1 MLTSFNFRKAAWTL
15 KTRAL
20 TGQVYVDEVDWDE
33 EGIAEMLMDD
43 NVTANIARPGTS
55 LRLPGTGQGGVSQGV
70 RLVLPYMILN
80 STDTHFDASTTESF

>member
-1 MLTSFNFRKAAWTL
+1 MKTQALTGQVYVPVDDIKMFNSIFLTFLLQSAWTL

-43 NVTANIARPGTS
+43 NVTAQVSRPGTS
-55 LRLPGTGQGGVSQGV
+55 LRQPGTGQGGVSQGV
-70 RLVLPYMILN
+70 R
-80 STDTHFDASTTESF
+80 